1 MIYEVTLKRTIV
13 TDDGTNKNVSEKYY
27 VDNVEFC
34 SEAEQKILEE
44 FGADCECTSIK
55 KSSVRE
61 FINPRNASCF
71 IFLAKLEIVTIDEK
85 SGEEKTT
92 PCLVAL
98 FGDTVETATK
108 SVAEYLKGSMQDMRI
123 ASIKKTKFIDLL

>member
-1 MIYEVTLKRTIV
+1 MIYEVTLKRTIE

-34 SEAEQKILEE
+34 AEAEQKILEE
-44 FGADCECTSIK
+44 FGADCECTNIK
-55 KSSVRE
+55 KSPVQE

-71 IFLAKLEIVTIDEK
+71 IFLAKLEIVTLDEK

-92 PCLVAL
+92 PYLVAI
-98 FGDTVETATK
+98 FEETVEAATK
-108 SVAEYLKGSMQDMRI
+108 SAAEYLKGSMQDMRI

>member
-13 TDDGTNKNVSEKYY
+13 TDDGTNKNISEKYY

-44 FGADCECTSIK
+44 FGADCECTNIK
-55 KSSVRE
+55 KSPVRE

-92 PCLVAL
+92 PCLVAI
-98 FGDTVETATK
+98 FEETVEAATK
-108 SVAEYLKGSMQDMRI
+108 SAAEYLKGSMQDMRI

>member
-1 MIYEVTLKRTIV
+1 MYEVTLKRTIV
-13 TDDGTNKNVSEKYY
+13 AANGMNKNVSEKYY

-34 SEAEQKILEE
+34 AEAEQKILEE
-44 FGADCECTSIK
+44 FGADCECTNIK

-71 IFLAKLEIVTIDEK
+71 IFLAKLEVVTLDEN
-85 SGEEKTT
+85 SGEDKTT
-92 PCLVAL
+92 SYLVAL

-108 SVAEYLKGSMQDMRI
+108 RVSEYLKDSMSDIRI

>member
-1 MIYEVTLKRTIV
+1 MYEVTIKRTIV
-13 TDDGTNKNVSEKYY
+13 TDDGMNKNVSEKYY

-34 SEAEQKILEE
+34 SEAEKKILEE
-44 FGADCECTSIK
+44 LGADCECTSIK

-61 FINPRNASCF
+61 FINSRDELDF

-85 SGEEKTT
+85 LGEDKTT

-108 SVAEYLKGSMQDMRI
+108 SVAEYLKGSMQDIRI